1 MAVLFFLFPVLTA
14 PQSQNEQDLIVPMRP
29 TSQIR
34 GTKISKNRNY
44 FEPRINL
51 YFLILSLFRVMYIV
65 RRQRTMKESELKIGI
80 KVKAILREDGKHI
93 VVGEILNI
101 TLDNHPYQETWVSLN
116 VSGGDVNDDQVHLMI
131 RDNVNVTIPAVD
143 VIGVFQHE

>member
-1 MAVLFFLFPVLTA
+1 
-14 PQSQNEQDLIVPMRP
+14 
-29 TSQIR
+29 
-34 GTKISKNRNY
+34 
-44 FEPRINL
+44 
-51 YFLILSLFRVMYIV
+51 
-65 RRQRTMKESELKIGI
+65 MKESELKIGI

-93 VVGEILNI
+93 IVGEIPNI

-143 VIGVFQHE
+143 VLGIY

>member
-1 MAVLFFLFPVLTA
+1 M
-14 PQSQNEQDLIVPMRP
+14 N
-29 TSQIR
+29 
-34 GTKISKNRNY
+34 
-44 FEPRINL
+44 
-51 YFLILSLFRVMYIV
+51 
-65 RRQRTMKESELKIGI
+65 ESELKIGI

-93 VVGEILNI
+93 IVGEILNI

-143 VIGVFQHE
+143 ILGLY

>member
-1 MAVLFFLFPVLTA
+1 
-14 PQSQNEQDLIVPMRP
+14 
-29 TSQIR
+29 
-34 GTKISKNRNY
+34 
-44 FEPRINL
+44 
-51 YFLILSLFRVMYIV
+51 
-65 RRQRTMKESELKIGI
+65 MKESELKIGI

-93 VVGEILNI
+93 IVGEILNI

-143 VIGVFQHE
+143 VLEIFWYSAK

>member
-1 MAVLFFLFPVLTA
+1 
-14 PQSQNEQDLIVPMRP
+14 
-29 TSQIR
+29 
-34 GTKISKNRNY
+34 
-44 FEPRINL
+44 
-51 YFLILSLFRVMYIV
+51 
-65 RRQRTMKESELKIGI
+65 MKESELKIGI

-93 VVGEILNI
+93 IVGEILNI

-143 VIGVFQHE
+143 VLEIY

>member
-1 MAVLFFLFPVLTA
+1 
-14 PQSQNEQDLIVPMRP
+14 
-29 TSQIR
+29 
-34 GTKISKNRNY
+34 
-44 FEPRINL
+44 
-51 YFLILSLFRVMYIV
+51 
-65 RRQRTMKESELKIGI
+65 MKESELKIGI

-93 VVGEILNI
+93 IVGEILNI

-143 VIGVFQHE
+143 VLDVYNI

>member
-1 MAVLFFLFPVLTA
+1 
-14 PQSQNEQDLIVPMRP
+14 
-29 TSQIR
+29 
-34 GTKISKNRNY
+34 
-44 FEPRINL
+44 
-51 YFLILSLFRVMYIV
+51 
-65 RRQRTMKESELKIGI
+65 MKESELKIGI

-93 VVGEILNI
+93 IVGEILNI

-143 VIGVFQHE
+143 VIGIFK

>member
-1 MAVLFFLFPVLTA
+1 
-14 PQSQNEQDLIVPMRP
+14 
-29 TSQIR
+29 
-34 GTKISKNRNY
+34 
-44 FEPRINL
+44 
-51 YFLILSLFRVMYIV
+51 
-65 RRQRTMKESELKIGI
+65 MKESELKIGI

-93 VVGEILNI
+93 IVGEILNI

-143 VIGVFQHE
+143 VLDVYNK

>member
-1 MAVLFFLFPVLTA
+1 
-14 PQSQNEQDLIVPMRP
+14 
-29 TSQIR
+29 
-34 GTKISKNRNY
+34 
-44 FEPRINL
+44 
-51 YFLILSLFRVMYIV
+51 
-65 RRQRTMKESELKIGI
+65 MKKSELKIGI

-93 VVGEILNI
+93 IVGEILNI

-143 VIGVFQHE
+143 VLDVYNK

>member
-1 MAVLFFLFPVLTA
+1 
-14 PQSQNEQDLIVPMRP
+14 
-29 TSQIR
+29 
-34 GTKISKNRNY
+34 
-44 FEPRINL
+44 
-51 YFLILSLFRVMYIV
+51 
-65 RRQRTMKESELKIGI
+65 MKESELKIGI

-93 VVGEILNI
+93 IVGEILNI
-101 TLDNHPYQETWVSLN
+101 TLDNHPCQETWVSLN

>member
-1 MAVLFFLFPVLTA
+1 
-14 PQSQNEQDLIVPMRP
+14 
-29 TSQIR
+29 
-34 GTKISKNRNY
+34 
-44 FEPRINL
+44 
-51 YFLILSLFRVMYIV
+51 
-65 RRQRTMKESELKIGI
+65 MKESELKIGI

-93 VVGEILNI
+93 VVGEIMSI

-131 RDNVNVTIPAVD
+131 RDTVNVTIPAVD

>member
-1 MAVLFFLFPVLTA
+1 
-14 PQSQNEQDLIVPMRP
+14 
-29 TSQIR
+29 
-34 GTKISKNRNY
+34 
-44 FEPRINL
+44 
-51 YFLILSLFRVMYIV
+51 
-65 RRQRTMKESELKIGI
+65 MKESELKIGL

-143 VIGVFQHE
+143 VLGIY

>member
-1 MAVLFFLFPVLTA
+1 
-14 PQSQNEQDLIVPMRP
+14 
-29 TSQIR
+29 
-34 GTKISKNRNY
+34 
-44 FEPRINL
+44 
-51 YFLILSLFRVMYIV
+51 
-65 RRQRTMKESELKIGI
+65 MKESELKIGI

-93 VVGEILNI
+93 IVGEILNI

-143 VIGVFQHE
+143 VIGLFAQN

>member
-1 MAVLFFLFPVLTA
+1 
-14 PQSQNEQDLIVPMRP
+14 
-29 TSQIR
+29 
-34 GTKISKNRNY
+34 
-44 FEPRINL
+44 
-51 YFLILSLFRVMYIV
+51 
-65 RRQRTMKESELKIGI
+65 MKESELKIGI

-93 VVGEILNI
+93 IVGEILNI

-143 VIGVFQHE
+143 VLGIFR

>member
-1 MAVLFFLFPVLTA
+1 
-14 PQSQNEQDLIVPMRP
+14 
-29 TSQIR
+29 
-34 GTKISKNRNY
+34 
-44 FEPRINL
+44 
-51 YFLILSLFRVMYIV
+51 
-65 RRQRTMKESELKIGI
+65 MKESELKIGI

-93 VVGEILNI
+93 IVGEILNI

-143 VIGVFQHE
+143 VLSIY